1 MLPAFVKPCFPV
13 TQMITWYILGRHGV
27 KNDIMLLTENGLY
40 LLIKIQPRMV
50 RNTSIS
56 TAQSI
61 SNIVQYECASRA
73 EKRMDGL

>member
-1 MLPAFVKPCFPV
+1 
-13 TQMITWYILGRHGV
+13 
-27 KNDIMLLTENGLY
+27 MLLTEKGLY
-40 LLIKIQPRMV
+40 ILIKIQPRMV
-50 RNTSIS
+50 RTTSIS